1 MVTFFDTCTV
11 FTAFQTSN
19 LVYRPLE
26 VTDALSD
33 THEVLISFIIIL
45 RCYLPFSC
53 IIQTYMDMGLISKLY
68 IIIIYD
74 HPIWIIGAKLDK
86 GKVSLSYLEIL
97 TNGEKR
103 S

>member
-1 MVTFFDTCTV
+1 
-11 FTAFQTSN
+11 
-19 LVYRPLE
+19 
-26 VTDALSD
+26 
-33 THEVLISFIIIL
+33 
-45 RCYLPFSC
+45 
-53 IIQTYMDMGLISKLY
+53 MDMGLISKLY